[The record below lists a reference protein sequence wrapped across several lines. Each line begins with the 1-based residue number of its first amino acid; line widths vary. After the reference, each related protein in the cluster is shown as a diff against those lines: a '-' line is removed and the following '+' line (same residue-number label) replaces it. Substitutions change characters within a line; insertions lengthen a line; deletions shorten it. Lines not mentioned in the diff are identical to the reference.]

1 VARTIADLEGSADV
15 KQGHVVEAIRYRTL
29 DRKLGA
35 REAGGAVSAADP
47 QVGQLFFQ
55 LLHPRVRDLAA
66 AEVDRLEL

>member
-1 VARTIADLEGSADV
+1 
-15 KQGHVVEAIRYRTL
+15 VEAIRYRTL